1 MSVRRAVVAAILIGV
16 VAPLSA
22 SAAGPAAVRQV
33 PITAPEGQLAT
44 LVSPTPVLRT
54 DAATTSTIV
63 RVDNP
68 SHVAERVLLEARDYV
83 LDADG
88 NAQAAPA
95 GYALG
100 SASWYRFEE
109 ATFDLAPGTS
119 RDIKVTVA
127 PPAAAAAGD
136 HIASLDVTVRAVHP
150 LAGTGAQGTAV
161 DTVLVVRNRLEH
173 RVPGARPQTPTL
185 RLDADVDGSTV
196 HFAAAVAN
204 PGNTVLSYQAAGALP
219 TIQLYDTA
227 PWADAS
233 KLARSLDPRGFYV
246 VPRSERLASFDW
258 VDGPIIGSYRAVYT
272 LPAVDGLGAV
282 TAETAFTVVN
292 VPLLA
297 ALAVGVLAV
306 LALLGTVLVRRRRRP
321 VTAVRG

>member
-1 MSVRRAVVAAILIGV
+1 MSFRRAVVAAILIGV

-44 LVSPTPVLRT
+44 LVSPTPVIRT
-54 DAATTSTIV
+54 DAATTRTIV
-63 RVDNP
+63 RIDNP
-68 SHVAERVLLEARDYV
+68 SHVVERVTVEARDYV
-83 LDADG
+83 LDASG
-88 NAQAAPA
+88 TAQPAPA

-100 SASWYRFEE
+100 SAAWYSFDA
-109 ATFDLAPGTS
+109 ATFELAPGTS
-119 RDIKVTVA
+119 RDVQVTVA
-127 PPAAAAAGD
+127 PPATAAAGD
-136 HIASLDVTVRAVHP
+136 HSASLDVTVRAAAP
-150 LAGTGAQGTAV
+150 LAATGAQGTSV
-161 DTVLVVRNRLEH
+161 DTVLLVRNRLDH
-173 RVPGARPQTPTL
+173 RVPGARPEMPDL

-196 HFAAAVAN
+196 HFAAAVTN
-204 PGNTVLSYQAAGALP
+204 PGNTVLSYQATGTLP

-233 KLARSLDPRGFYV
+233 HVALTLDPRGFYV
-246 VPRSERLASFDW
+246 PPQSERLASFDW

-272 LPAVDGLGAV
+272 LPAVDGLAAV
-282 TAETAFTVVN
+282 SAETAFTVVN